1 MPLHRRLAKLA
12 CLLVCLLVCLVVC
25 LVAGPAEARVDVSQ
39 ANSGY
44 LGRQLYLGPA
54 SGKDLQ
60 TLSQAQASGQLQ
72 RSQQAVPR
80 FGIGAPAQWLYL
92 PLHNPQPLPVQRTLQ
107 IGEAW
112 IDELDLYLLDPQ
124 GVVQHV
130 QAGDGQLD
138 RQQASPG
145 MGFLLDVQI
154 PPGDSALYLRVA
166 TADALIL
173 PMRLLDSQQ
182 VALAQQLSQ
191 YSYGALYGFL
201 LALIAYNLML
211 YAGLRETSNLYYSL
225 YLATFILLNLSYTG
239 HAGAWLWPDS
249 LYLKRYSTLLLMMAL
264 AWTGL
269 RFARHFLDLAS
280 HAPRLDQALRHGSR
294 LAVLLLILCV
304 LADWHALANHLA
316 FASVLLYTLLMVAAG
331 WLSLHHGRVAARY
344 FLAATLCGML
354 GTALTDLAVWG
365 VIPFNPLTYRAVDL
379 GILLEA
385 SLLALA
391 LAYQMRQHQQAR
403 RQAESL
409 ARQDPLTGLLN
420 RRAFLEQGQQLWQD
434 SQRSARPL
442 ALIMLETY
450 LRTAIELTAIGQAS
464 QHIGAGLV
472 LQTAIESPQATNP
485 EQVAE
490 QHQGKYQRHLR
501 GQPIIGGRLDTD
513 GHMAIDDGIDLGRRQ
528 AGNRQVEQ
536 ITQQRLAV
544 QHANTE
550 EVIETVHLAGNLQVE
565 PAFLLDGIGGH
576 GQ

>member
-1 MPLHRRLAKLA
+1 MFAACPLHRRLAKLA
-12 CLLVCLLVCLVVC
+12 CLVV
-25 LVAGPAEARVDVSQ
+25 GPAEARVDVSQ

-124 GVVQHV
+124 GVLQHV

-269 RFARHFLDLAS
+269 RFARHFLDLSS

-365 VIPFNPLTYRAVDL
+365 VISFNPLTYRAVDL

-385 SLLALA
+385 SLLA

-434 SQRSARPL
+434 SQRHARNISAN
-442 ALIMLETY
+442 
-450 LRTAIELTAIGQAS
+450 G
-464 QHIGAGLV
+464 
-472 LQTAIESPQATNP
+472 
-485 EQVAE
+485 
-490 QHQGKYQRHLR
+490 
-501 GQPIIGGRLDTD
+501 D
-513 GHMAIDDGIDLGRRQ
+513 
-528 AGNRQVEQ
+528 
-536 ITQQRLAV
+536 
-544 QHANTE
+544 
-550 EVIETVHLAGNLQVE
+550 
-565 PAFLLDGIGGH
+565 
-576 GQ
+576 

>member
-1 MPLHRRLAKLA
+1 MFAACPLHRRLAKLA
-12 CLLVCLLVCLVVC
+12 C

-39 ANSGY
+39 VNSGY

-182 VALAQQLSQ
+182 VALAQQISQ

-211 YAGLRETSNLYYSL
+211 YAGLRETSNPTTRCTWPRSSSSTCPTPAMPEPGCGRIRCTSS
-225 YLATFILLNLSYTG
+225 ATPPY
-239 HAGAWLWPDS
+239 
-249 LYLKRYSTLLLMMAL
+249 
-264 AWTGL
+264 
-269 RFARHFLDLAS
+269 
-280 HAPRLDQALRHGSR
+280 
-294 LAVLLLILCV
+294 C
-304 LADWHALANHLA
+304 
-316 FASVLLYTLLMVAAG
+316 
-331 WLSLHHGRVAARY
+331 
-344 FLAATLCGML
+344 
-354 GTALTDLAVWG
+354 
-365 VIPFNPLTYRAVDL
+365 
-379 GILLEA
+379 
-385 SLLALA
+385 
-391 LAYQMRQHQQAR
+391 
-403 RQAESL
+403 
-409 ARQDPLTGLLN
+409 
-420 RRAFLEQGQQLWQD
+420 
-434 SQRSARPL
+434 
-442 ALIMLETY
+442 
-450 LRTAIELTAIGQAS
+450 
-464 QHIGAGLV
+464 
-472 LQTAIESPQATNP
+472 
-485 EQVAE
+485 
-490 QHQGKYQRHLR
+490 
-501 GQPIIGGRLDTD
+501 
-513 GHMAIDDGIDLGRRQ
+513 
-528 AGNRQVEQ
+528 
-536 ITQQRLAV
+536 
-544 QHANTE
+544 
-550 EVIETVHLAGNLQVE
+550 
-565 PAFLLDGIGGH
+565 
-576 GQ
+576 

>member
-1 MPLHRRLAKLA
+1 MFVACPLHRQLAKLA
-12 CLLVCLLVCLVVC
+12 CLLVC

-124 GVVQHV
+124 GVLQHV

-434 SQRSARPL
+434 SQRHARNISAN
-442 ALIMLETY
+442 
-450 LRTAIELTAIGQAS
+450 G
-464 QHIGAGLV
+464 
-472 LQTAIESPQATNP
+472 
-485 EQVAE
+485 
-490 QHQGKYQRHLR
+490 
-501 GQPIIGGRLDTD
+501 D
-513 GHMAIDDGIDLGRRQ
+513 
-528 AGNRQVEQ
+528 
-536 ITQQRLAV
+536 
-544 QHANTE
+544 
-550 EVIETVHLAGNLQVE
+550 
-565 PAFLLDGIGGH
+565 
-576 GQ
+576 

>member
-1 MPLHRRLAKLA
+1 
-12 CLLVCLLVCLVVC
+12 
-25 LVAGPAEARVDVSQ
+25 
-39 ANSGY
+39 
-44 LGRQLYLGPA
+44 
-54 SGKDLQ
+54 
-60 TLSQAQASGQLQ
+60 
-72 RSQQAVPR
+72 
-80 FGIGAPAQWLYL
+80 
-92 PLHNPQPLPVQRTLQ
+92 
-107 IGEAW
+107 
-112 IDELDLYLLDPQ
+112 
-124 GVVQHV
+124 
-130 QAGDGQLD
+130 
-138 RQQASPG
+138 
-145 MGFLLDVQI
+145 
-154 PPGDSALYLRVA
+154 
-166 TADALIL
+166 
-173 PMRLLDSQQ
+173 MRLLDSQQ

-409 ARQDPLTGLLN
+409 ARQEPLTGLLN

-434 SQRSARPL
+434 SQRHARNISAN
-442 ALIMLETY
+442 
-450 LRTAIELTAIGQAS
+450 G
-464 QHIGAGLV
+464 
-472 LQTAIESPQATNP
+472 
-485 EQVAE
+485 
-490 QHQGKYQRHLR
+490 
-501 GQPIIGGRLDTD
+501 D
-513 GHMAIDDGIDLGRRQ
+513 
-528 AGNRQVEQ
+528 
-536 ITQQRLAV
+536 
-544 QHANTE
+544 
-550 EVIETVHLAGNLQVE
+550 
-565 PAFLLDGIGGH
+565 
-576 GQ
+576 